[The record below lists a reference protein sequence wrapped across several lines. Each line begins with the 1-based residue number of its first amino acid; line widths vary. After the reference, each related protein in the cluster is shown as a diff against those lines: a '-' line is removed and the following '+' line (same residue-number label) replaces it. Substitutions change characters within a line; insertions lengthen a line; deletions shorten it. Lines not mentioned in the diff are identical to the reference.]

1 MNIFVHFARVMAIS
15 LDQMRVS
22 CSRHVTMLVLS
33 LSLCTSTH
41 IRTQLPSAKGA
52 FTVSPL
58 FMCFSPSH
66 SWWFLHSLS
75 HSFSFCKSRSH
86 SLSHAHPPSNP
97 LDRSYCFSLLRL
109 TLSLKTVA
117 PNLHDPPQ
125 RHLLSN
131 TCQIEHCEHLSS
143 ITCFLWQYA
152 TITQIYNKRKGLG
165 WPVKNVNIENK
176 EK

>member
-1 MNIFVHFARVMAIS
+1 MNIFVHFARVMTIS
-15 LDQMRVS
+15 LDQMSVS
-22 CSRHVTMLVLS
+22 CSRHVSMLVLS
-33 LSLCTSTH
+33 VSYAHAHTYTHSCQVPKVPSLSALSY
-41 IRTQLPSAKGA
+41 
-52 FTVSPL
+52 VS
-58 FMCFSPSH
+58 FSPSH

-75 HSFSFCKSRSH
+75 HSFSFCISRSH
-86 SLSHAHPPSNP
+86 FLSHTHPPSNP

-131 TCQIEHCEHLSS
+131 TWQIEHCEHLSS
-143 ITCFLWQYA
+143 FSCFLWQYA

-165 WPVKNVNIENK
+165 
-176 EK
+176 